1 MWGTL
6 PTFFCSCFLPRYH
19 VNPALEAIVKNE
31 LEALGYEL
39 FELKVGGTK
48 TRQVLD
54 VRIDRQD
61 GGTVTIEDCTRAS
74 RAIEAQLDGRD
85 VIAER
90 YRLDVSSP
98 GIERPLR
105 HAGDWR
111 RFVGRHASVTAP
123 PLRGGNAEVEILGV
137 EGEPGV
143 EVVVVRDARG
153 EEHRIALAEVSQA
166 RLAFH
171 WQR

>member
-1 MWGTL
+1 
-6 PTFFCSCFLPRYH
+6 
-19 VNPALEAIVKNE
+19 VNQALEAIVKNE

-48 TRQVLD
+48 TRPVLD
-54 VRIDRQD
+54 VRIDRRD
-61 GGTVTIEDCTRAS
+61 GSTVTIDDCTRAS

-111 RFVGRHASVTAP
+111 RFVGQRASVTARSLP
-123 PLRGGNAEVEILGV
+123 GGKAEVEIVDVG
-137 EGEPGV
+137 GEPGA
-143 EVVVVRDARG
+143 ETVVVRGAKGD
-153 EEHRIALAEVSQA
+153 EHRIALADVSQA